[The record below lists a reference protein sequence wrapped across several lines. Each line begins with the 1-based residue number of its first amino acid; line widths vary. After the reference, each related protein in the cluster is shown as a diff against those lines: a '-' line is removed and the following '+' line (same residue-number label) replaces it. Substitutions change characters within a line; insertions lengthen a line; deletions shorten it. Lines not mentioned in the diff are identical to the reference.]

1 MSSSEEAPLPAGAFL
16 PWLALTRRAQQQ
28 RTEGAEVPCG
38 SCTGCCRASYFIHI
52 RPEETGAL
60 RRIPR
65 RLLFRAPGLP
75 EGHLLMG
82 YNAQGECPMLR
93 DGKCTIYED
102 RPQTCRDF
110 DCRVFAATGIS
121 LDADGPQAGIA
132 ERARRWRFDQ
142 EGAEARASF
151 SAVRAAAAFLQERE
165 ALFPPD
171 ALPRNPAQLAALAI
185 RVHELFRELDAGD
198 GARDRRSVRNTDE
211 QIARAVLEELGA
223 REASASAQAGEAPP
237 ATAPAPTRRAPR
249 RGPASASRAAKRPA
263 RRR

>member
-1 MSSSEEAPLPAGAFL
+1 MSRSEEAPLPAGAFS
-16 PWLALTRRAQQQ
+16 PWLALTRRAQLQ

-38 SCTGCCRASYFIHI
+38 GCTGCCRASYFIHI

-60 RRIPR
+60 RRIPK

-75 EGHLLMG
+75 AGHLLMG

-93 DGKCTIYED
+93 DGKCAIYED

-110 DCRVFAATGIS
+110 DCRVFAATGIT

-132 ERARRWRFDQ
+132 ERARRWRFEL

-151 SAVRAAAAFLQERE
+151 SAVQAAAAFLQERE

-185 RVHELFRELDAGD
+185 RVHELFREQDAGD
-198 GARDRRSVRNTDE
+198 GARGGRSVRKTDE
-211 QIARAVLEELGA
+211 QIARAVLEELNA
-223 REASASAQAGEAPP
+223 REASAHADDGEAPP
-237 ATAPAPTRRAPR
+237 TPAATAKRVSR
-249 RGPASASRAAKRPA
+249 RGPAKQLA